1 MAIGGEYTDRILDHE
16 VGRGATYSGPA
27 VLIQQGRRVLLSRA
41 RVRNAGTW
49 RAPVWVCWFQC
60 QDEPWPEP
68 GEAVLELPGRQ
79 PAPVIV
85 GRTLL
90 DIVKF
95 PGGALLGVTG
105 QLSFTEARP

>member
-1 MAIGGEYTDRILDHE
+1 MHEADR
-16 VGRGATYSGPA
+16 ASTYSGPA
-27 VLIQQGRRVLLSRA
+27 VLVQGDRRVSLSRA
-41 RVRNAGTW
+41 RVRNAGTC

-68 GEAVLELPGRQ
+68 GEGVLELPERP
-79 PAPVIV
+79 PAAVV
-85 GRTLL
+85 VARTIL

-105 QLSFTEARP
+105 RLSFTEDMW